1 MVGKLRQSDMVPP
14 TRSVDTVFILFF
26 LIFGRDDIL
35 NGCLSVTFL
44 QLQTFLFFDAIKRS
58 IEICPRLCGGGV
70 IYVSKNANH
79 MSI

>member
-14 TRSVDTVFILFF
+14 TRSVDTVFIYFLFF
-26 LIFGRDDIL
+26 GEDDIL
-35 NGCLSVTFL
+35 NGCLSITFL
-44 QLQTFLFFDAIKRS
+44 QLQTFLCFDAIKRS
-58 IEICPRLCGGGV
+58 IEICPQLCGCGV